1 MLLRLVLNLAEYLKQ
16 EELSQC
22 PHPPKWLMLVG
33 LSLDSFYFAL
43 LLLLPFTFI
52 LLLIQVLVVLV
63 LVFLVLVLYTVI
75 CPG

>member
-43 LLLLPFTFI
+43 LLLLPTLSFYLYKYQLYLSMFSLSLYFI
-52 LLLIQVLVVLV
+52 Q
-63 LVFLVLVLYTVI
+63 
-75 CPG
+75 